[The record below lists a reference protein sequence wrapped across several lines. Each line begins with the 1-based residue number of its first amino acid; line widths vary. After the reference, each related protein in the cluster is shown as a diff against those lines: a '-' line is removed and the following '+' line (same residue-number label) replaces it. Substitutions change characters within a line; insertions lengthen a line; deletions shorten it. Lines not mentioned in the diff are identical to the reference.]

1 MAWGSGESSC
11 RFKGSTLHVAGHKP
25 PNKSLAGP
33 FHIAVRSSLVPGNT
47 VLHKAVGNGHDST
60 LELLLR
66 HKADIEAENKNG
78 PGPQKE
84 MRFRLGRFAGMK
96 TA

>member
-1 MAWGSGESSC
+1 M
-11 RFKGSTLHVAGHKP
+11 
-25 PNKSLAGP
+25 
-33 FHIAVRSSLVPGNT
+33 
-47 VLHKAVGNGHDST
+47 LHKAVGNGHDST

-78 PGPQKE
+78 PGPPKE
-84 MRFRLGRFAGMK
+84 MRFRLGRLAGMK